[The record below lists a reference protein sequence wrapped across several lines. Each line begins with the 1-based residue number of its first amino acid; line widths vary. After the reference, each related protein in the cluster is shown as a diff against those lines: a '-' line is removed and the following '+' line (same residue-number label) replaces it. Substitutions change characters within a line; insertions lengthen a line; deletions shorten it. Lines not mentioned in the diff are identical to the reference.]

1 MADQV
6 DHIAGRTQAY
16 YYVDG
21 LPEIAV
27 GLLLLAAGGILQL
40 WHDFQEGGWLGGLLA
55 AGAILLLVAGGF
67 VAKQLV
73 QSLKERLTYP
83 RTGYAAFRNEP
94 DPNAQRLWLVALF
107 AVVIFTLLFPRAGE
121 LPLGIGI
128 FLGAMLAYLGH
139 RGQLRRFYFLAVGAV
154 IVGIVAALWLDEI
167 AGTAALFVGTG
178 VLLLIS
184 GAIVFLRYLR
194 RHAAAGEDAT

>member
-40 WHDFQEGGWLGGLLA
+40 WRDFQEGGWLGGLLA
-55 AGAILLLVAGGF
+55 AGAIILLVGGGY
-67 VAKQLV
+67 ATRQLV
-73 QSLKERLTYP
+73 QSAKERVTYP
-83 RTGYAAFRNEP
+83 RTGYATLRKEA

-107 AVVIFTLLFPRAGE
+107 AVAILALLFPRADE
-121 LPLGIGI
+121 LPLGIGV
-128 FLGAMLAYLGH
+128 FFGAMLVYLGY
-139 RGQLRRFYFLAVGAV
+139 RGQVRRFYLLAGGAV
-154 IVGIVAALWLDEI
+154 IVGIVAALWLDET
-167 AGTAALFVGTG
+167 AGTAAFFVGMGILLFV
-178 VLLLIS
+178 S

-194 RHAAAGEDAT
+194 RHAGPGEDAT